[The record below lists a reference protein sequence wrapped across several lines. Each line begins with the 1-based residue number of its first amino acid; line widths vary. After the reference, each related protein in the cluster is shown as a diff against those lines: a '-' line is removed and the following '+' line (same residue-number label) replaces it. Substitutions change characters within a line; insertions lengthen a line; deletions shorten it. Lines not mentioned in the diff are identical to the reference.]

1 MATHCSILAWKIPWT
16 EESGGLQPMGL
27 QGSHTIEQL
36 SARTCARTYTHI
48 RGEKK
53 DRKWGLGGARVIIIF
68 HGTNCC
74 YTLFGLPFG
83 AGK

>member
-16 EESGGLQPMGL
+16 EESGGLPPMGL
-27 QGSHTIEQL
+27 QESYTIEQL
-36 SARTCARTYTHI
+36 SMCACIYTHV
-48 RGEKK
+48 RGEK
-53 DRKWGLGGARVIIIF
+53 RTEHGGWVGQRSFSIIF
-68 HGTNCC
+68 HGTDCC

>member
-36 SARTCARTYTHI
+36 SACTCVCIYTHV

-53 DRKWGLGGARVIIIF
+53 DRKWGLGGAEV
-68 HGTNCC
+68 
-74 YTLFGLPFG
+74 TLYRISRY
-83 AGK
+83 